1 VSPRK
6 NIHLSKSQ
14 LIDFICETVL
24 EVSHI
29 NEAIP
34 QANVKMVDDIIKSD
48 TESHKSTDKPETDHY
63 TYWKA
68 NDGHEEFWK
77 LFNAPEFIPS
87 GKLKTVHPIIP
98 VDGDDLGAIEPNAAY
113 EVPDGTMVKNPEYN
127 EFEEKYGKTREEFKK
142 IMESDVVQ
150 TGHKAVRFYKEEV
163 YNIKNTDT
171 LNKLWCIKGCGCNNS
186 CAIKAINHI
195 REKLDMIANSWKYT
209 NVFFSPKE
217 VEKVVGNDDMNN
229 TWGWYWWSKTGQ
241 YTYNINIY
249 KWALPTHSE
258 YENAL
263 FSTSVHELAHV
274 LGIGIIS
281 GDLEIEAY
289 EPLYKTNLTAYD
301 YDEED
306 DEYLMDIESG
316 GEDFAAIQNLRRVLQ
331 IWEKFGRTNISDEQW
346 AQRWMEK
353 VEDGTIDF
361 DRTYNGVNLKDHAK
375 ANGFKLPTFH
385 YANID
390 GGKSNGVFISFPK
403 DLIKSFWTKEDKRAF
418 GVTGVPTDYANIW
431 TIIGNTLTFDNTG
444 YDDITR
450 LLSITTTDP
459 SRFTCK
465 SCSKDDIQI
474 ILDFEKIETMNDTFV
489 DASEEI
495 GDDLGSD
502 TSKS

>member
-1 VSPRK
+1 
-6 NIHLSKSQ
+6 
-14 LIDFICETVL
+14 
-24 EVSHI
+24 
-29 NEAIP
+29 
-34 QANVKMVDDIIKSD
+34 
-48 TESHKSTDKPETDHY
+48 
-63 TYWKA
+63 
-68 NDGHEEFWK
+68 
-77 LFNAPEFIPS
+77 
-87 GKLKTVHPIIP
+87 
-98 VDGDDLGAIEPNAAY
+98 
-113 EVPDGTMVKNPEYN
+113 
-127 EFEEKYGKTREEFKK
+127 
-142 IMESDVVQ
+142 
-150 TGHKAVRFYKEEV
+150 
-163 YNIKNTDT
+163 
-171 LNKLWCIKGCGCNNS
+171 
-186 CAIKAINHI
+186 
-195 REKLDMIANSWKYT
+195 
-209 NVFFSPKE
+209 
-217 VEKVVGNDDMNN
+217 
-229 TWGWYWWSKTGQ
+229 
-241 YTYNINIY
+241 
-249 KWALPTHSE
+249 
-258 YENAL
+258 
-263 FSTSVHELAHV
+263 
-274 LGIGIIS
+274 
-281 GDLEIEAY
+281 
-289 EPLYKTNLTAYD
+289 
-301 YDEED
+301 
-306 DEYLMDIESG
+306 
-316 GEDFAAIQNLRRVLQ
+316 
-331 IWEKFGRTNISDEQW
+331 
-346 AQRWMEK
+346 MEK